1 MTNGFDQI
9 QKMNQQGLDHAMKS
23 FGTASESFQAIATEL
38 ADYSKKSF
46 EEGTA
51 AFEQVVGAQSPDKA
65 MEAQMTYMKSAYEG
79 MVQEMTK
86 LGELYSGLAK
96 EMQQSTQAAFSGM
109 MTK

>member
-46 EEGTA
+46 DEGTA
-51 AFEQVVGAQSPDKA
+51 AFERVVGAPSPDKA
-65 MEAQMTYMKSAYEG
+65 LEAQMSYMKSAYEG
-79 MVQEMTK
+79 MVSEMTK
-86 LGELYSGLAK
+86 LGELYAGLAK
-96 EMQQSTQAAFSGM
+96 DMQQSTQAAFTGVVA
-109 MTK
+109 K